1 MPLGWVEDR
10 HHRVITANHCYA
22 RLLGFV
28 QAMAVRAM
36 ASKAPALANE
46 DFEAIAGVVDTE
58 EGRRML
64 ANIRTYFVESEVSAE
79 STEVRSGRG
88 VCFWGRVQ
96 GSSARGWPG
105 LGQAALG
112 PGPGPGPWTGQPLPG
127 GPAVPAC
134 TPPRRHAQTGP
145 KIDWAELKKDVDPEF
160 VAAHDEAIKGER
172 LASQP
177 WLGRAGV
184 RWAMHG
190 GRPPRQACLAPQP
203 MQRALGAQGASARP
217 RASCAGGAPLL
228 RGLPASEVNHP
239 LRAFSACNTAAAK
252 PAAPPS
258 THAAVQV

>member
-112 PGPGPGPWTGQPLPG
+112 PGPGPG
-127 GPAVPAC
+127 
-134 TPPRRHAQTGP
+134 
-145 KIDWAELKKDVDPEF
+145 
-160 VAAHDEAIKGER
+160 
-172 LASQP
+172 LASP
-177 WLGRAGV
+177 
-184 RWAMHG
+184 
-190 GRPPRQACLAPQP
+190 C
-203 MQRALGAQGASARP
+203 
-217 RASCAGGAPLL
+217 
-228 RGLPASEVNHP
+228 
-239 LRAFSACNTAAAK
+239 
-252 PAAPPS
+252 PAALPFQHAHPRVATRRPAPRS
-258 THAAVQV
+258 TGRS